1 MCRALIGSRK
11 QNLWDYKY
19 SFTGFYNSEGC
30 HIRGSCVNSDFKKVK
45 QILLIILFTNLLV
58 AVLKIIMGSIINS
71 TSMVADGF
79 HSLTD
84 GSSNIIGLIGIYFA
98 SKPVDEEHPYGHKK
112 FEILAGLFISVMLFL
127 IGGKVVLEAINRLF
141 NPIMLDITLE
151 SLIVI
156 LLTLFI
162 NIIVCL
168 FEYRSGKK
176 LNSQILISD
185 SMHTRSDI
193 YVSLGVLISILCIKL
208 GLPSIIDPIV
218 SFVVAGFIFHAA
230 YEIFIYN
237 SSILVDRA
245 VIDTETIRNIVLSFE
260 EVKDIHKIRSRG
272 IENDLYIDMHIMI
285 EPNIS
290 VEASHQLIHSIEEKI
305 RQDINSNV
313 QLIAHLEPYNE

>member
-1 MCRALIGSRK
+1 
-11 QNLWDYKY
+11 
-19 SFTGFYNSEGC
+19 
-30 HIRGSCVNSDFKKVK
+30 
-45 QILLIILFTNLLV
+45 
-58 AVLKIIMGSIINS
+58 MGSIINS

-112 FEILAGLFISVMLFL
+112 FEILAGLFISVILFL